1 MSQVRQDAL
10 LRKEDLLAIENVLYE
25 AKKDELVARTIAN
38 INSRYPAYANEIGY
52 DWYTRRGSAKIIA
65 AGGSAKDIPF
75 VGEDGGRETM
85 KVYTIATGIKYTK
98 AERLAFQAKS
108 ALGKGP
114 AVPLDT
120 IRISTARRYVAETE
134 NRIFFVGDSEH
145 AIPGLLN
152 KTGIVSEDV
161 AASGTG
167 STDAAKRLWANKTS
181 AQKLDDLLK
190 AKEEL
195 EGSGL
200 FKARILVL
208 APVSSLKLQKPYSEQ
223 SPMTIRKW
231 LETEGVYFE
240 KIVESRAM
248 LAAYNGLGAN
258 AFCMLDNDPEVI
270 ELTVIQDL
278 ELGDPIYDILADSEQ
293 AVTERTA
300 GAIIRHPSAIYVGKG
315 L

>member
-1 MSQVRQDAL
+1 VRQDAL
-10 LRKEDLLAIENVLYE
+10 LRKEDLLSIENVLYE

-52 DWYTRRGSAKIIA
+52 DWYTRKGSAKIIA

-85 KVYTIATGIKYTK
+85 KVYTIATGLKYTK
-98 AERLAFQAKS
+98 AERMAFQAKS

-114 AVPLDT
+114 AVPMDT
-120 IRISTARRYVAETE
+120 IRVSTARRYVAETE
-134 NRIFFVGDSEH
+134 NRLFFVGDSKFG
-145 AIPGLLN
+145 IPGLLN
-152 KTGIVSEDV
+152 KTGIISEDV
-161 AASGTG
+161 VASGSGTG
-167 STDAAKRLWANKTS
+167 DAAKRLWASKTS

-195 EGSGL
+195 EGAGL
-200 FKARILVL
+200 FKARVLVL
-208 APVSSLKLQKPYSEQ
+208 APISSLKLQKPYSEQ

-231 LETEGVYFE
+231 LETEGLYFE

-248 LAAYNGLGAN
+248 LSAYNGMSSN

-278 ELGDPIYDILADSEQ
+278 ELGDPVYDILGDSEQ

-300 GAIIRHPSAIYVGKG
+300 GAIIRHPSAIYVGRG
-315 L
+315 I